1 MGAAMRFQ
9 DIDPDLKYC
18 PKCGDEYV
26 AEMQT
31 CAACGVALEL
41 GQVILASAVTGDP
54 ADARPLTI
62 EAGEPVVS
70 IRRGPMQQL
79 KALQLYLH
87 ECGLGARIFKEDSGG
102 CGCRGPEVILQVRE
116 ADVQQVMAALA
127 HEYWQSTGLDDHD
140 TRYAGAVFDDQAEEA
155 LCPACGYRFSTRET
169 TCPDC
174 GLCFG

>member
-1 MGAAMRFQ
+1 MELAMRLQ
-9 DIDPDLKYC
+9 DIDPELKYC

-26 AEMQT
+26 AEIQT
-31 CAACGVALEL
+31 CAGCGVALEF
-41 GQVILASAVTGDP
+41 GQVILASAATGNA

-62 EAGEPVVS
+62 EADEPVVN
-70 IRRGPMQQL
+70 IRKGPM
-79 KALQLYLH
+79 LQIKELQHYLGNR
-87 ECGLGARIFKEDSGG
+87 GLATQIVKDAGAG

-116 ADVQQVMAALA
+116 ADVQQVRDALA
-127 HEYWQSTGLDDHD
+127 QEYWQSTGLDDHD
-140 TRYAGAVFDDQAEEA
+140 TRYAGAVFDDEAEDT